1 MSIHAVA
8 DNLRA
13 DEDDQLGTGRLSV
26 LMGEGVA
33 QARNLIEQGN
43 AVSGAVLLF
52 TDQSGQQ
59 HRLTGG
65 HGNRTPDLSFGN
77 SRGQARGGGRR
88 NVADFLFDV
97 EADISGD
104 VDAGRNPQN
113 DASVSIVDRV

>member
-13 DEDDQLGTGRLSV
+13 DEDDQLGTGGLSV

-52 TDQSGQQ
+52 ADQSGQQ
-59 HRLTGG
+59 HGLAGG

-77 SRGQARGGGRR
+77 SRGQARGGGWR
-88 NVADFLFDV
+88 NGADFLLDV
-97 EADISGD
+97 EPDIAVDG
-104 VDAGRNPQN
+104 DAGRNPQN
-113 DASVSIVDRV
+113 DDGVAVVDRV